1 MAVGNPITELSTTG
15 NFVPVTRT
23 LTINGVSYD
32 LSADRSWS
40 IASPGGGSVTSVA
53 MTVPTGFSV
62 SGSPITSAGTLAV
75 TFASGY
81 ALPTT
86 VKQSNWDD
94 AYTFVSNF
102 PSQTGNNGKF
112 LYTSGS
118 VLSWQT
124 ALQNPMTALG
134 DMLFGGV
141 SGAVTVLPGN
151 QFTTRAYLQ
160 QVGTGSGSA
169 APTWGGIVST
179 DISGQAITRVNDTN
193 VTLTLTGTPGNSVLN
208 AVGLTLGWSG
218 TLTAGRGGTGTSGVT
233 GIMLGNSTAPV
244 TGITGIGGQILRANP
259 STGVYEFWTPTYLE
273 SPLTLLGQ
281 IIYGGAGGQP
291 IALNPNST
299 ANNMY
304 LRSVSSGIPSWAS
317 IAGGDIVGAG
327 LTKTDDTNVTLTLG
341 GTPNN
346 SLLRSV
352 SLTMGWTGQLSVPR
366 GGTGVSTITGVVI
379 GNGTGVMTG
388 VAGTASQLL
397 RRDAT
402 NSFYEF
408 FTHNF
413 LSNPM
418 TTLSD
423 IIVANAAGAPIRLAA
438 NTTADNL
445 YLRTVSGA
453 IGYAAIQGSHIV
465 GAGISRTN
473 DTNIQVTLG
482 GATTDGLLR
491 AVSLTMGWAG
501 TLSATRGGT
510 GTSGL
515 TGIIYGNGASAM
527 TAITGVGGQILRI
540 APITTAYE
548 FWTPTY
554 LDNVMTSLGDTIYG
568 NASGAPVRLAANST
582 SSNMF
587 LRSVSSGAPSWSAIG
602 GADITGAA
610 ITTANDTNILITASG
625 NTTNALLRTLTLTAG
640 WTGALSPQRGGTGAS
655 TLTGVVIGNGIGT
668 MVGVAG
674 TADQLLRRNSAN
686 TAYEFFTPTFL
697 SNPMTTLGDIIYGN
711 AAGAPLRLGANATS
725 TNKFLRSVS
734 GGTPSWEELPAS
746 VSGSGTANYVAKWAS
761 STALTNSLI
770 YDNGTNVGIGT
781 PAPAYKF
788 VVSNA
793 NTVGMEFDPGTIVSG
808 RNRFF
813 SYNRSTSAYVDLE
826 ILANNVII
834 TPTANL
840 GIGTA
845 TPAHKLEVVG
855 VISGGNA
862 SATTGSIILQDTY
875 SAGHLGNIGTMFS
888 SGNFMLGYA
897 VTPSTSSA
905 TSFLSSAFVSGV
917 DFARSSITLGT
928 DVSIYTGAAQ
938 SVAIG
943 SSVTMSERLR
953 LLNSG
958 QLRLLNYTST
968 SSFSGLTVGYLGFT
982 STGAITTNAIPGGV
996 SGTQNYLAKFDSTG
1010 LAVTDSRFIDNGTNF
1025 LLNGASSYVTGF
1037 NLIGDVGIQSASG
1050 QASSIIQRSNQTPT
1064 SGTTFGILD
1073 AYAITTGSTYTIGG
1087 GIEFRASQN
1096 WNSTSA
1102 GTNIFV
1108 QTAPD
1113 NTIAPAD
1120 MFVFLNN
1127 GAVRFIGRTSNPL
1140 SPAAGT
1146 MYYNSSANNMRY
1158 YNGTTWITF

>member
-124 ALQNPMTALG
+124 ALQNPMTNYG
-134 DMLFGGV
+134 EMLFAGTLGV
-141 SGAVTVLPGN
+141 ISVISPN
-151 QFTTRAYLQ
+151 ITTNRQYLQ
-160 QVGTGSGSA
+160 QIGNGTTASA
-169 APTWGGIVST
+169 PAWGGIVST

-193 VTLTLTGTPGNSVLN
+193 VQITLTGTPGNSVLN
-208 AVGLTLGWSG
+208 AVGLTMGWTG
-218 TLTAGRGGTGTSGVT
+218 QLAAGRGGTGTSGVS
-233 GIMLGNSTAPV
+233 GIMLGNLTAPV

-259 STGVYEFWTPTYLE
+259 STGVYEFWTPNYLE
-273 SPLTLLGQ
+273 SPFTQLGQ
-281 IIYGGAGGQP
+281 IIYSGAGGQP
-291 IALNPNST
+291 LALNANST
-299 ANNMY
+299 SNNMY
-304 LRSVSSGIPSWAS
+304 LRSVSSGTPAWAS
-317 IAGGDIVGAG
+317 IQGGDIVGAG
-327 LTKTDDTNVTLTLG
+327 LTSTNDTNVQITLG

-418 TTLSD
+418 TSLGD
-423 IIVANAAGAPIRLAA
+423 IIYGNASGAPIRLAA
-438 NTTADNL
+438 NSTASNL
-445 YLRTVSGA
+445 
-453 IGYAAIQGSHIV
+453 
-465 GAGISRTN
+465 
-473 DTNIQVTLG
+473 
-482 GATTDGLLR
+482 
-491 AVSLTMGWAG
+491 
-501 TLSATRGGT
+501 
-510 GTSGL
+510 
-515 TGIIYGNGASAM
+515 
-527 TAITGVGGQILRI
+527 
-540 APITTAYE
+540 
-548 FWTPTY
+548 
-554 LDNVMTSLGDTIYG
+554 
-568 NASGAPVRLAANST
+568 
-582 SSNMF
+582 F
-587 LRSVSSGAPSWSAIG
+587 LRSVSSGTPSWSAIG
-602 GADITGAA
+602 GGDVTGAA

-640 WTGALSPQRGGTGAS
+640 WTGALSPGRGGTGAL

-686 TAYEFFTPTFL
+686 SAYEFFTPTFL

-734 GGTPSWEELPAS
+734 GGTPSWEEITGFLT
-746 VSGSGTANYVAKWAS
+746 GSGTTNYVAKWTPS
-761 STALTNSLI
+761 GTVLGNSQI

-793 NTVGMEFDPGTIVSG
+793 NTVGMEFDPGTIISG
-808 RNRFF
+808 RNRLL
-813 SYNRSTSAYVDLE
+813 SYNRATSVYNDFELFGNNI
-826 ILANNVII
+826 ILSPSANV
-834 TPTANL
+834 

-845 TPAHKLEVVG
+845 TPTHKLEVVG
-855 VISGGNA
+855 VISVGNT
-862 SATTGSIILQDTY
+862 SATNGSIMLQDNY
-875 SAGHLGNIGTMFS
+875 SIGHLSNIGTMY
-888 SGNFMLGYA
+888 SGGYLMLGYG
-897 VTPSTSSA
+897 VTPSTSSS
-905 TSFLSSAFVSGV
+905 TSFLSSTGIGSGLSRTAIVVADDFIFYSGSSQVVAAGSFVTTSEKMRLTNAGNLQITTGNLQLNTATNITWGGAYGTDIPTISGTSGSTNGFLQFYPAGSTSGV
-917 DFARSSITLGT
+917 KMALRRTGQLALPSYTSSSAFTGT
-928 DVSIYTGAAQ
+928 
-938 SVAIG
+938 SVATLA
-943 SSVTMSERLR
+943 V
-953 LLNSG
+953 
-958 QLRLLNYTST
+958 
-968 SSFSGLTVGYLGFT
+968 
-982 STGAITTNAIPGGV
+982 TNAGDVITIAPQQV
-996 SGTQNYLAKFDSTG
+996 TASGTYTPTWTG
-1010 LAVTDSRFIDNGTNF
+1010 LANVTSVTAFSCQYMRVGDTVTVSGWVTIDPVSDN
-1025 LLNGASSYVTGF
+1025 
-1037 NLIGDVGIQSASG
+1037 
-1050 QASSIIQRSNQTPT
+1050 TPT
-1064 SGTTFGILD
+1064 SLSFSLPINSNTSSVNFLNGTGVTQ
-1073 AYAITTGSTYTIGG
+1073 GG
-1087 GIEFRASQN
+1087 GAAASLSGYASNFGEFEVIPSLA
-1096 WNSTSA
+1096 
-1102 GTNIFV
+1102 
-1108 QTAPD
+1108 TAV
-1113 NTIAPAD
+1113 NYSFHFTYRI
-1120 MFVFLNN
+1120 V
-1127 GAVRFIGRTSNPL
+1127 
-1140 SPAAGT
+1140 
-1146 MYYNSSANNMRY
+1146 
-1158 YNGTTWITF
+1158 